1 MGRHTI
7 KVKKDDK
14 LLCENW
20 SGDLFTKGSVYTVTE
35 VHGNIFSVI
44 TNYSDTTS
52 FRMNNFGYSFR
63 KVYKNDKTS
72 Y

>member
-7 KVKKDDK
+7 KVKEGDK
-14 LLCENW
+14 LLCEKWAGN
-20 SGDLFTKGSVYTVTE
+20 LFTKGRMYKVTE
-35 VHGNIFSVI
+35 VLGNVFDVTTNHG
-44 TNYSDTTS
+44 DTTS
-52 FRMNNFGYSFR
+52 FKMNDFWYSFR